1 MKKIESFDIKATIL
15 AIIIMSLSICLA
27 YDNIFF
33 ILLIPGCIQ
42 ILFYV
47 WFEYFSERFKF
58 KKSKYKNTENLL
70 K

>member
-1 MKKIESFDIKATIL
+1 MKKIESFDIKATVL

-27 YDNIFF
+27 YDNILF

-42 ILFYV
+42 ILFCV
-47 WFEYFSERFKF
+47 WFKYFSERFKF
-58 KKSKYKNTENLL
+58 KKSKYKNIENLL